1 MTEPAPTS
9 SNGPTSSSKS
19 DVALGSIFP
28 QTEIG
33 SDPAGV
39 RSYVQSVEQ
48 LGYTH
53 LIVYDHVLGVDRDL
67 QPDFVGQ
74 YDVDSTFHEP
84 FVLFGYLAAITN
96 SIELVT
102 GVIVAPQR
110 QTAVMAKQAAE
121 VDLLSGG
128 RLSLGVGVGWNAFEY
143 TALGQDF
150 HTRGARLD
158 DQIALLRAL
167 WSRRAV
173 TWDSR
178 FDHMAGMGISP
189 RPARG
194 SIPIWIGARSDAA
207 YRRVGRLADGWFPRV
222 SAGPK
227 FEHARQVVAAA
238 ARDAARD
245 PATIGV
251 NCRLAWNG
259 DLDSLVE
266 RAARWIDLGATQL
279 SIETTGVG
287 LTSVA
292 EHVDALEQAMEA
304 VSSLSSI
311 RTANQ

>member
-1 MTEPAPTS
+1 
-9 SNGPTSSSKS
+9 
-19 DVALGSIFP
+19 LGSIFP

-33 SDPAGV
+33 SDPAEV

-53 LIVYDHVLGVDRDL
+53 LVAYDHVLGVDRHL

-84 FVLFGYLAAITN
+84 LILFGYLAGITN

-102 GVIVAPQR
+102 GIIVAPQR

-128 RLSLGVGVGWNAFEY
+128 RLVLGVGVGWNAFEY

-150 HTRGARLD
+150 STRGARLD
-158 DQIALLRAL
+158 DQIALVRAL
-167 WSRRAV
+167 WTQRTV

-178 FDHMAGMGISP
+178 FDHITAMGISP
-189 RPARG
+189 RPTKG

-238 ARDAARD
+238 ARDAGRD

-259 DLDSLVE
+259 DLDSLVD
-266 RAARWIDLGATQL
+266 RAARWIDLGATHL
-279 SIETTGVG
+279 SIETTGAG

-292 EHVDALEQAMEA
+292 QHVDVLERAMDA

-311 RTANQ
+311 RTTNR